1 MRQER
6 INRRR
11 HRGRHHDNSE
21 RGFRRM
27 RHGDV
32 RAALLLALK
41 EGPAHGY
48 ELGQRLERAS
58 GGAWRPSPGSI
69 YPTLQALADEELV
82 TSIERDGKR
91 VYELSRRGL
100 AELDERAERGDE
112 NPWQAASEA
121 PSSGLK
127 EAVLA
132 LKFAAKQ
139 VGAIGNADQIARA
152 TTIVVDAR
160 RQVYDLLAKA

>member
-1 MRQER
+1 V
-6 INRRR
+6 I
-11 HRGRHHDNSE
+11 S
-21 RGFRRM
+21 
-27 RHGDV
+27 
-32 RAALLLALK
+32 
-41 EGPAHGY
+41 
-48 ELGQRLERAS
+48 
-58 GGAWRPSPGSI
+58 
-69 YPTLQALADEELV
+69 T
-82 TSIERDGKR
+82 ERDGKW
-91 VYELSRRGL
+91 VYALDRRGL
-100 AELDERAERGDE
+100 AELEQRAERGDE
-112 NPWQAASEA
+112 TPWQAASDA

>member
-1 MRQER
+1 M
-6 INRRR
+6 I
-11 HRGRHHDNSE
+11 S
-21 RGFRRM
+21 
-27 RHGDV
+27 
-32 RAALLLALK
+32 
-41 EGPAHGY
+41 
-48 ELGQRLERAS
+48 
-58 GGAWRPSPGSI
+58 
-69 YPTLQALADEELV
+69 T
-82 TSIERDGKR
+82 ERDGKW
-91 VYELSRRGL
+91 VYALDRRGL
-100 AELDERAERGDE
+100 AELEQRAERGDE
-112 NPWQAASEA
+112 TPWQAASDA

>member
-1 MRQER
+1 MRQDR

-11 HRGRHHDNSE
+11 LRGRHHDHPE

-32 RAALLLALK
+32 RAALLLALQ

-58 GGAWRPSPGSI
+58 NGAWRPSPGSI
-69 YPTLQALADEELV
+69 YPTLQALSDEELV
-82 TSIERDGKR
+82 TAVDRDGKR
-91 VYELSRRGL
+91 IYELNRRGL
-100 AELDERAERGDE
+100 AELEERAERGDE
-112 NPWQAASEA
+112 TPWQAASDS
-121 PSSGLK
+121 PSSDLK

-132 LKFAAKQ
+132 LKLAAKQ
-139 VGAIGNADQIARA
+139 VGAIGTAEQVAHA
-152 TTIVVDAR
+152 TSIVVAAR
-160 RQVYDLLAKA
+160 RQVYELLAKS